1 VVVIAQQANPPIS
14 IAVKRGQPVVAV
26 LKAAVAQTV
35 IVAQIAMRVQIAM
48 PVQIVIAAL
57 KGAMIK
63 PAHPAGASRHLVTSQ
78 RAATNHH
85 LAASPPLTNAQILV
99 ISQRRKSH
107 HTAAAMVAR
116 NAHYLHQKSA
126 LAHRDQAV
134 MPHRRAAKVH

>member
-1 VVVIAQQANPPIS
+1 MP
-14 IAVKRGQPVVAV
+14 
-26 LKAAVAQTV
+26 AQTV
-35 IVAQIAMRVQIAM
+35 IVDQTVMPAQTVIVDQTVM
-48 PVQIVIAAL
+48 PAQIVIAAL

-85 LAASPPLTNAQILV
+85 LAASPPLTNARILV

-126 LAHRDQAV
+126 LAHRGQAE
-134 MPHRRAAKVH
+134 MPNRRAAKVH

>member
-1 VVVIAQQANPPIS
+1 MP
-14 IAVKRGQPVVAV
+14 
-26 LKAAVAQTV
+26 AQTV
-35 IVAQIAMRVQIAM
+35 IVDQTVM
-48 PVQIVIAAL
+48 PAQIVIAAL

-126 LAHRDQAV
+126 LAHRGQAE
-134 MPHRRAAKVH
+134 MPNCRAAKVH